1 MLSIPEGFGITG
13 AAFNVDRAND
23 LKVYICP
30 IAATLGSNPSL
41 CAGSGDPAY
50 NPIVVDYQVSDWTA
64 IGSFTEGGVE
74 YTNYAPVY
82 PLVNG
87 VLEMFQG
94 DYYAQNAGSILSSPM
109 SYWEANPLIERI
121 VLCVEW
127 DFTGATV
134 YPAYSIDAL
143 GALHGPFTAQ
153 GGYALD
159 TISSK
164 RITLPK
170 PTDSSAVPVAGIV
183 FAAPAATGMPSSVWI
198 TARSTETYAA

>member
-30 IAATLGSNPSL
+30 IAAPLGSNPSI
-41 CAGSGDPAY
+41 CAGSGDPDY
-50 NPIVVDYQVSDWTA
+50 TPIVVDFQVTDWTA
-64 IGSFTEGGVE
+64 IGSFTQDGVE

-82 PLVNG
+82 PLVDG
-87 VLEMFQG
+87 VLEMFDG
-94 DYYAQNAGSILSSPM
+94 GYAQNAGSLISSPM

-121 VLCVEW
+121 VLCFEW
-127 DFTGATV
+127 DFTGNTI
-134 YPAYSIDAL
+134 YPAYSVDAVGSL
-143 GALHGPFTAQ
+143 YGPFTAE
-153 GGYALD
+153 GGTAMD

-164 RITLPK
+164 RITLNK
-170 PTDSSAVPVAGIV
+170 PLSETGVPFTGIV